1 MPAKLFWKLGL
12 IYFGLLLAI
21 LLAVNFYSS
30 RLLLR
35 RDYVRSADDKL
46 ASLMGLAK
54 ARPPASKEPRDLQAW
69 TDWVAASGLRA
80 AVFDQTG
87 RMLADSPHQSTP
99 AGSGSDQPEV
109 QQAFSSGEGHSAR
122 RSAALGRDLV
132 YYAVRSQTA
141 QGDTLVLRLAV
152 PLAEAHTSV
161 AELRRRLFAAS
172 LVILVLGGLISLVYF
187 RMFAARV
194 ERLKNFSRRVA
205 EGDFRPLPAERQRD
219 ELADLAGALNETA
232 ASMDR
237 TIRSLSGER
246 NRSSAILRSMVEGV
260 AVVDARE
267 RLVFSNRAFSE
278 ILSLDDAAI
287 EGRPLIEAIRNSELL
302 SLIRRALNGE
312 EGLRSDIAMGIVQ
325 QRSFSVTATPIQ
337 ALDSA
342 SANRPATNLANAPQ
356 PEGQPSGAVV
366 VLHDVTELRRL
377 ERVRQDFVA
386 NVSHEFK
393 TPLTAIQGFAETL
406 LSGAL
411 EDPRNNRRFLEI
423 IRDHATRLASL
434 TDDLL
439 KLARIEAGKL
449 EVEFVPVNI
458 LELVEQCAET
468 ALLKASRK
476 QIAFETDVPSA
487 LPAIR
492 GDAGLLREVLQNL
505 LDNAIQYTAQ
515 AGRIRVSV
523 AVNGREA
530 VIAVSDTG
538 VGIPLADQERIF
550 ERFYRVDAAR
560 SREAGGTGL
569 GLSIAK
575 HIVEAHGGRLWV
587 ESEIGRGS
595 KFSFSVSLRISR
607 LHRSEIFILS
617 SSACNAQ
624 KPSCNGAIRNQ
635 AGSRGR
641 TSR

>member
-1 MPAKLFWKLGL
+1 LGL
-12 IYFGLLLAI
+12 IYFGLLAI

-30 RLLLR
+30 RN
-35 RDYVRSADDKL
+35 
-46 ASLMGLAK
+46 
-54 ARPPASKEPRDLQAW
+54 
-69 TDWVAASGLRA
+69 
-80 AVFDQTG
+80 
-87 RMLADSPHQSTP
+87 
-99 AGSGSDQPEV
+99 
-109 QQAFSSGEGHSAR
+109 
-122 RSAALGRDLV
+122 
-132 YYAVRSQTA
+132 
-141 QGDTLVLRLAV
+141 
-152 PLAEAHTSV
+152 
-161 AELRRRLFAAS
+161 LFAAS
-172 LVILVLGGLISLVYF
+172 LAILVLAGLISLIYF
-187 RMFAARV
+187 RMFAARI
-194 ERLKNFSRRVA
+194 ERLKDFSHRLA

-267 RLVFSNRAFSE
+267 RIVFSNRAFSE
-278 ILSLDDAAI
+278 ILSLDASVI
-287 EGRPLIEAIRNSELL
+287 EGRPLIEVIRNSELL

-325 QRSFSVTATPIQ
+325 QRSFSVTATPVQ

-342 SANRPATNLANAPQ
+342 TVNRTPANLANAPQ

-406 LSGAL
+406 ISGAL

-423 IRDHATRLASL
+423 IRDHAARLAAL

-476 QIAFETDVPSA
+476 QIAFETDVPSG
-487 LPAIR
+487 LPTIR
-492 GDAGLLREVLQNL
+492 GDANLLREVLQNL
-505 LDNAIQYTAQ
+505 LDNAIQYTPE

-538 VGIPLADQERIF
+538 IGIPLADQERIF

-587 ESEIGRGS
+587 ESEIGHGS
-595 KFSFSVSLRISR
+595 KFSFSISL
-607 LHRSEIFILS
+607 
-617 SSACNAQ
+617 A
-624 KPSCNGAIRNQ
+624 NQ
-635 AGSRGR
+635 PFAS
-641 TSR
+641 